1 MPLYQK
7 GADQPLENLNLELE
21 YFDGPLPLLLS
32 LVEKNDI
39 DLYNIEISII
49 TDQFLAYMDRMREF
63 QMELSSDFVVM
74 AASLLEIKSRML
86 LPNGENAYKD
96 IALLGEEDPRY
107 ELVQRLIEYKRYKQV
122 SEKLK
127 ELAEDYSGR
136 REKSKK
142 SLPETTKEGSELY
155 LIDASILS
163 ELMREIL
170 MRAPLEDET
179 RQGFFESIKREKLS
193 VELKRKE
200 ILEKLIHSGRSEFRS
215 CVGQLRSKEELIV
228 SFLAL
233 LDLIR
238 DELVL
243 AYQDVLMGEIYIEA
257 LVK

>member
-1 MPLYQK
+1 M
-7 GADQPLENLNLELE
+7 ENLNIELE

-49 TDQFLAYMDRMREF
+49 TDQFLAYMDKMRDF

-122 SEKLK
+122 SERLK
-127 ELAEDYSGR
+127 EMAEDYSGR
-136 REKSKK
+136 REKTKK
-142 SLPETTKEGSELY
+142 SLPEKPDSSEQLY
-155 LIDASILS
+155 LIDANLLS
-163 ELMREIL
+163 EVMREIL
-170 MRAPLEDET
+170 LRTPMEDET

-193 VELKRKE
+193 VEMKRKE
-200 ILEKLIHSGRSEFRS
+200 IMARLLGSGRSEFRS
-215 CVGQLRSKEELIV
+215 CLGGLKSKEELIV

-238 DELVL
+238 DELVR
-243 AYQDVLMGEIYIEA
+243 AYQDVLMGDIYIEA
-257 LVK
+257 VE

>member
-1 MPLYQK
+1 M
-7 GADQPLENLNLELE
+7 ENLNLELE

-49 TDQFLAYMDRMREF
+49 TDQFLAYMAEMKDR

-107 ELVQRLIEYKRYKQV
+107 ELVQRLLEYKRYKQV
-122 SEKLK
+122 SEKLM
-127 ELAEDYSGR
+127 ELSEDYGGR
-136 REKSKK
+136 RDKIKK
-142 SLPETTKEGSELY
+142 SLPDRPRNGGDLY
-155 LIDASILS
+155 RIDAHLLS
-163 ELMREIL
+163 EVMREIL
-170 MRAPLEDET
+170 LRTPLEDET
-179 RQGFFESIKREKLS
+179 RQGFFESIKREKIS
-193 VELKRKE
+193 IEERRKH
-200 ILEKLIHSGRSEFRS
+200 LLQNLLQNGRSEFRA
-215 CVGQLRSKEELIV
+215 CLGELRSKEELIV

-238 DELVL
+238 DELVR
-243 AYQDVLMGEIYIEA
+243 AYQDVLMGDIYIEA
-257 LVK
+257 VERQGKE